1 MIQFLRATPIA
12 LLIAGLTTST
22 GLYASEQPYNQIS
35 LRAEA
40 QQEVAHDQMQVI
52 LYSEAQDTDPARL
65 ADTVT
70 KALNH
75 AVETARKH
83 PQINVKLGNRSSYPV
98 YDSKGQKI
106 TAWRERAEVRLE
118 STEFPELSTLTAELL
133 KTLKM
138 TNMQFSI
145 APKTRISS
153 EDKLLKEAI
162 SAFQARAKL
171 VAEAFGS
178 TSYKV
183 VNLNLN
189 SSGFSR
195 PPMYA
200 GSARMMVSTMADQE
214 STVPEIEAGSSQVSI
229 MADGVIEIALP

>member
-1 MIQFLRATPIA
+1 MQFLRATPIA
-12 LLIAGLTTST
+12 WLIAGLVTSS
-22 GLYASEQPYNQIS
+22 GLYANEQSYNQIS

-75 AVETARKH
+75 AVATARKH
-83 PQINVKLGNRSSYPV
+83 PQINVKLGNRSSSPV

-106 TAWRERAEVRLE
+106 TAWRERAELRLE
-118 STEFPELSTLTAELL
+118 TTEFSELSALTAELL

-138 TNMQFSI
+138 ANMQFSI

-153 EDKLLKEAI
+153 EDDLLKEAI
-162 SAFQARAKL
+162 SAFQARAQL
-171 VAEAFGS
+171 VTKAFGS

-200 GSARMMVSTMADQE
+200 GSAKMMVSAMADQE
-214 STVPEIEAGSSQVSI
+214 SAVPEIEAGSSQVSI
-229 MADGVIEIALP
+229 IADGVIEIVLP

>member
-1 MIQFLRATPIA
+1 MMQSLRATPIA
-12 LLIAGLTTST
+12 WLIAGLATST

-75 AVETARKH
+75 AVATARKH

-106 TAWRERAEVRLE
+106 TAWRERAELRLE
-118 STEFPELSTLTAELL
+118 TTEFSELSALTAELL

-138 TNMQFSI
+138 ANMQFSI

-153 EDKLLKEAI
+153 EDDLLKEAI
-162 SAFQARAKL
+162 SAFQARAQL
-171 VAEAFGS
+171 VTKAFGS

-200 GSARMMVSTMADQE
+200 GSAKMMVSAMADQE
-214 STVPEIEAGSSQVSI
+214 SAVPEIEAGSSQVSI
-229 MADGVIEIALP
+229 IADGVIEIVLP

>member
-118 STEFPELSTLTAELL
+118 STEFSELSTLTAELL

>member
-1 MIQFLRATPIA
+1 MIQFLRATPMA
-12 LLIAGLTTST
+12 LLIAGLATSSV
-22 GLYASEQPYNQIS
+22 LYASEQAYNQIS

-40 QQEVAHDQMQVI
+40 QREVAHDQMQVI

-70 KALNH
+70 KELNQ
-75 AVETARKH
+75 AIETARKH
-83 PQINVKLGNRSSYPV
+83 PQINVKLGNRSSYPI

-106 TAWRERAEVRLE
+106 TAWRERAEIRLE
-118 STEFPELSTLTAELL
+118 TTEFSALSMLTAELL

-138 TNMQFSI
+138 ANMQFSV

-153 EDKLLKEAI
+153 EDELLKEAI

-171 VAEAFGS
+171 VTEAFGS
-178 TSYKV
+178 SSYKV

-189 SSGFSR
+189 GSGFER

-200 GSARMMVSTMADQE
+200 RSAKMMVSAMADQE
-214 STVPEIEAGSSQVSI
+214 SAVPEIEAGSSQVSI
-229 MADGVIEIALP
+229 VADGVIEIAQP